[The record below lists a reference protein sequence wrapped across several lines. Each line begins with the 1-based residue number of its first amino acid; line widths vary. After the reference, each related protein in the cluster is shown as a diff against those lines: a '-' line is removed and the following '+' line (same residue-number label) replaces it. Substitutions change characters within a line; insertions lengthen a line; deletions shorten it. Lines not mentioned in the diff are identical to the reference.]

1 MSKKELM
8 KLADSFQKKADT
20 AFQNYQETGASRY
33 DSAFRRNED
42 IAAALRAAAEAA
54 DEHNA
59 YINLKMEMSNFASR
73 ARRVMLTIRPGR
85 SSRTQLS
92 STGTTPEPPSI
103 VGTCWA
109 GWRLCRPPPTPRAAR
124 RQSDEGVHREGHVHH
139 DADRR
144 G

>member
-73 ARRVMLTIRPGR
+73 ARRVMLYTTEEEKAELTEALIRD
-85 SSRTQLS
+85 
-92 STGTTPEPPSI
+92 I
-103 VGTCWA
+103 VSVGPLY
-109 GWRLCRPPPTPRAAR
+109 GLI
-124 RQSDEGVHREGHVHH
+124 SKN
-139 DADRR
+139 
-144 G
+144 

>member
-73 ARRVMLTIRPGR
+73 ARRVMLY
-85 SSRTQLS
+85 
-92 STGTTPEPPSI
+92 TTEEEKAEL
-103 VGTCWA
+103 T
-109 GWRLCRPPPTPRAAR
+109 
-124 RQSDEGVHREGHVHH
+124 
-139 DADRR
+139 
-144 G
+144 

>member
-54 DEHNA
+54 EEHNA

-73 ARRVMLTIRPGR
+73 ARRVMLYTTEEEKAELTEALIRDIVSVG
-85 SSRTQLS
+85 QLYGLIS
-92 STGTTPEPPSI
+92 KN
-103 VGTCWA
+103 
-109 GWRLCRPPPTPRAAR
+109 
-124 RQSDEGVHREGHVHH
+124 
-139 DADRR
+139 
-144 G
+144 

>member
-73 ARRVMLTIRPGR
+73 SQRVMLSASEKEKSELTEALIRDIVSVG
-85 SSRTQLS
+85 QLYGLIS
-92 STGTTPEPPSI
+92 MN
-103 VGTCWA
+103 
-109 GWRLCRPPPTPRAAR
+109 
-124 RQSDEGVHREGHVHH
+124 
-139 DADRR
+139 
-144 G
+144 

>member
-73 ARRVMLTIRPGR
+73 ARRVMLYTTLPPRKKKP
-85 SSRTQLS
+85 SSQRHLS
-92 STGTTPEPPSI
+92 VILSPLGSSM
-103 VGTCWA
+103 A
-109 GWRLCRPPPTPRAAR
+109 
-124 RQSDEGVHREGHVHH
+124 
-139 DADRR
+139 
-144 G
+144 